1 MVVDVD
7 RQADS
12 IVQDTTTH
20 IVGTR
25 HSLSAFCVLL
35 DAHRWRG
42 FHCPH
47 HHQHHYGGHY
57 GPNNSSWVH
66 IKRGGSLLTL
76 FYFISNT
83 NFPVA
88 VKRARTVPN

>member
-25 HSLSAFCVLL
+25 HSLSAFCVL
-35 DAHRWRG
+35 
-42 FHCPH
+42 
-47 HHQHHYGGHY
+47 
-57 GPNNSSWVH
+57 
-66 IKRGGSLLTL
+66 
-76 FYFISNT
+76 
-83 NFPVA
+83 
-88 VKRARTVPN
+88 